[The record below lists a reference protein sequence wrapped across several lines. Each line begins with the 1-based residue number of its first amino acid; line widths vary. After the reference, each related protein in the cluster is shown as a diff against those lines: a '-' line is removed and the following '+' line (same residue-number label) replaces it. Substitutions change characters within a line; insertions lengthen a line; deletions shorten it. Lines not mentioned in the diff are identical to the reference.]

1 MKRKRLLLLI
11 ILPFMM
17 FACND
22 DNGGFTQIKDIEHR
36 IYISI
41 KEYREDNGLTGPFVE
56 QYLMVEEAQ
65 LYSYKMANGMVP
77 FGLEG
82 VDEHWNALNEKFGF
96 YNQNALVLKTASS
109 DEDQIL
115 SGLLQ
120 ISGADTILQ
129 GDLTQCGVG
138 VEVDT
143 AGLRYVTVLLAKA
156 DS

>member
-1 MKRKRLLLLI
+1 MKRKRLLFLI

-17 FACND
+17 FSCND
-22 DNGGFTQIKDIEHR
+22 DNGGFTRIKDIEHR

-41 KEYREDNGLTGPFVE
+41 KEYREDNGHNGPFVE

-77 FGLEG
+77 VGLEG
-82 VDEHWNALNEKFGF
+82 VDEHWNTLNEKFGF
-96 YNQNALVLKTASS
+96 YNQNALVLTTASS
-109 DEDQIL
+109 NEDQIL
-115 SGLLQ
+115 SELLQ

-143 AGLRYVTVLLAKA
+143 TGLNYVTVLLAKA